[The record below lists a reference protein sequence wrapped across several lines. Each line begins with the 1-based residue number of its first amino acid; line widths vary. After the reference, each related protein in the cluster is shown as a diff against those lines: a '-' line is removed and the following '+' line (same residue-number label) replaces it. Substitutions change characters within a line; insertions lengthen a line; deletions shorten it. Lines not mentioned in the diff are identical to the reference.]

1 MNAFAAALWGAFA
14 AFSLVIGAWLAV
26 HLRPSRATTGEVLGF
41 GAGALVAA
49 LAYELVPKGAMH
61 NVGHF
66 LALFAGAVVFYVVDR
81 MVARQDAAPRRAS
94 GGEAAGRSIVVG
106 ALLDGIPESMVL
118 GMGLAAGGSI
128 SVAFLAAVFVSNLP
142 EALGATAAMQ
152 ETGQAPRDAYRLW
165 WSIVGVAA
173 AAAALGYGLIRLV
186 PHAEGQYVES
196 FAAGAVLT
204 MLADSMM
211 PESFEQGGR
220 LTGLL
225 TVLGFAAAGALS
237 LLD

>member
-1 MNAFAAALWGAFA
+1 MNAFAAALWA
-14 AFSLVIGAWLAV
+14 ALAALSLVIGAWLAI
-26 HLRPSRATTGEVLGF
+26 HLRPSRVITGEVMGF

-61 NVGHF
+61 NVLHF
-66 LALFAGAVVFYVVDR
+66 LALFGGSLVFFFVDR
-81 MVARQDAAPRRAS
+81 AVARQESAPQRAA
-94 GGEAAGRSIVVG
+94 GGGSAGRSIAVG
-106 ALLDGIPESMVL
+106 ALLDGIPESLVI
-118 GMGLAAGGSI
+118 GMSLAADGSI
-128 SVAFLAAVFVSNLP
+128 RVAFLAAVFVSNLP
-142 EALGATAAMQ
+142 ESLGATAIMR
-152 ETGQAPRDAYRLW
+152 EEGQRPREAYRLW
-165 WSIVGVAA
+165 WGIVAVAA
-173 AAAALGYGLIRLV
+173 ACAAIGYGLLRLT

-204 MLADSMM
+204 MLADTMM

-220 LTGLL
+220 PTGLF